1 MTDDVVRHVGPRLR
15 AARRQR
21 GLTLEQ
27 LATAAGLSAS
37 TLSRLESGK
46 RSPGLDLLLPLVREL
61 RIGLDELIPSGVPDP
76 RVSGRVVE
84 RHGMRV
90 LDLTPAGAPVR
101 TWRVSYRARL
111 DPPQPRVHDG
121 YEWVYVISGR
131 LRLVLGDHDVV
142 LGPGEA
148 AEFDTRMPHALGAA
162 DAHGAEVLSI
172 FSDEGARIHTAVQ
185 TQPLTGDTAQDQ

>member
-1 MTDDVVRHVGPRLR
+1 MTDDAVRHIGPRLR

-61 RIGLDELIPSGVPDP
+61 RIGLEELVPSAVPDP
-76 RVSGRVVE
+76 RVPGRVVE
-84 RHGMRV
+84 RRGMRI

-101 TWRVSYRARL
+101 TWRVSYRGRL
-111 DPPQPRVHDG
+111 EPPQLRVHDG
-121 YEWVYVISGR
+121 YEWLYVISGR

-142 LGPGEA
+142 LGPG
-148 AEFDTRMPHALGAA
+148 
-162 DAHGAEVLSI
+162 
-172 FSDEGARIHTAVQ
+172 
-185 TQPLTGDTAQDQ
+185 